1 MTIVEHAEI
10 EDLPLRHDG
19 PFAHPAGKPLD
30 SLGCTDRGLLW
41 EVQRAQRKAGHLWP
55 CVAFKFED
63 LEATGE
69 SWIDPTAGRD
79 TDDDLRRGRPHG
91 TDEGR
96 GLGRAANHPELLLN
110 RYDLVFAKAK
120 ASMEA
125 MAVGAPVVLCDFGG
139 LGPMVRADEFE
150 RLRSLNFGFE
160 AFVNELTPEGVIREM
175 ERYDTIDAARVR
187 DLVRAT
193 CGLEDAVTDLVNV
206 YRQVIEECPPSRA
219 RGTCAAR
226 VPGQRRMAALNYR
239 VSKVPIVAFYKAFGM
254 GPRRIPGPLSP
265 LYSVAKAAMR
275 RLLRVT

>member
-1 MTIVEHAEI
+1 
-10 EDLPLRHDG
+10 
-19 PFAHPAGKPLD
+19 
-30 SLGCTDRGLLW
+30 
-41 EVQRAQRKAGHLWP
+41 
-55 CVAFKFED
+55 
-63 LEATGE
+63 
-69 SWIDPTAGRD
+69 
-79 TDDDLRRGRPHG
+79 
-91 TDEGR
+91 
-96 GLGRAANHPELLLN
+96 
-110 RYDLVFAKAK
+110 VFAKAK

-125 MAVGAPVVLCDFGG
+125 MAVGAAVVLCDFGG
-139 LGPMVRADEFE
+139 LGPMVRAEEFE

-226 VPGQRRMAALNYR
+226 VPGQRRMAALSYR
-239 VSKVPIVAFYKAFGM
+239 VSKVPIVAFYKSFGM

-265 LYSVAKAAMR
+265 LYRVTRAAMR